1 MYIFVSNKPCRCQTL
16 TTWRDDAFGEYIPQ
30 PVEELTVI
38 FIKTSI
44 LQSYI
49 LEMK

>member
-30 PVEELTVI
+30 PVEVLSDFHKNLDSSVLH
-38 FIKTSI
+38 S
-44 LQSYI
+44 
-49 LEMK
+49 